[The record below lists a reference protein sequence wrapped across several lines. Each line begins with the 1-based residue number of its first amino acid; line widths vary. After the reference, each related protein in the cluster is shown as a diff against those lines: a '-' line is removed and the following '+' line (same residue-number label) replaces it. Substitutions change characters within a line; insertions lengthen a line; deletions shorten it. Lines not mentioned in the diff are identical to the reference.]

1 MTRFHG
7 SIPIREIRDS
17 FLSRNSR
24 GSGLELILVGDLGS
38 LGAYENHMAMFAQR
52 YNQPLDHSSLG
63 DIVVEVASSE
73 SIRCLECF
81 FFDVSSRK
89 RVVSRKRIQLALKR
103 VSYHVVLTYMTTLA
117 PCDY

>member
-1 MTRFHG
+1 M
-7 SIPIREIRDS
+7 
-17 FLSRNSR
+17 
-24 GSGLELILVGDLGS
+24 GDLGS

-73 SIRCLECF
+73 SIRCKRLECF
-81 FFDVSSRK
+81 FFDISSRK

-103 VSYHVVLTYMTTLA
+103 V
-117 PCDY
+117 